1 MTGLA
6 VVVGVVVV
14 DCYSA
19 SQGGR
24 RTAGRRRAR
33 EVD

>member
-6 VVVGVVVV
+6 VVVGVVV
-14 DCYSA
+14 DCCSA